1 MADVERW
8 ALVSADE
15 AREDSTVTMADDVST
30 YRAIIAAISTGDV
43 DQLDELMAPDLV
55 DHNAAPGQ
63 TGGLAGFKF
72 WAASARAAFP
82 DFTGTVED
90 TLADD
95 SRVAGRVMWRG
106 NHRGHFMGVPGT
118 GVDVEFSAFHVV
130 RFAGGLAVEWWG
142 TPDLLGA
149 LVQVGATV
157 TAPGHNEGSAAP
169 TDSSG

>member
-1 MADVERW
+1 
-8 ALVSADE
+8 
-15 AREDSTVTMADDVST
+15 
-30 YRAIIAAISTGDV
+30 
-43 DQLDELMAPDLV
+43 
-55 DHNAAPGQ
+55 
-63 TGGLAGFKF
+63 
-72 WAASARAAFP
+72 
-82 DFTGTVED
+82 
-90 TLADD
+90 
-95 SRVAGRVMWRG
+95 MWRG

>member
-63 TGGLAGFKF
+63 TG
-72 WAASARAAFP
+72 
-82 DFTGTVED
+82 
-90 TLADD
+90 
-95 SRVAGRVMWRG
+95 
-106 NHRGHFMGVPGT
+106 
-118 GVDVEFSAFHVV
+118 
-130 RFAGGLAVEWWG
+130 
-142 TPDLLGA
+142 
-149 LVQVGATV
+149 
-157 TAPGHNEGSAAP
+157 
-169 TDSSG
+169 